1 MAQVTTQMVK
11 EIWFYNPTK
20 LIRRQTQNLLK
31 LKGLHVVKTFKIK
44 KYNWTREKGTAVQW
58 WADFAEQ
65 CFIVK
70 RS

>member
-20 LIRRQTQNLLK
+20 LSRRQTQNLLK

-44 KYNWTREKGTAVQW
+44 KYNWSREK
-58 WADFAEQ
+58 EQ
-65 CFIVK
+65 LSSGGLILLN
-70 RS
+70 SAL